1 MAADALWI
9 FTPAYNDAIPGS
21 LKNALAWLSRSLD
34 LSDLRGPSALQ
45 DKFVTASWVAN
56 GQSPGDVIEKH
67 IPRLTWPRTRVVEP
81 FTGVRSNREAWG
93 DNKLVVS
100 DDVVNQLETQIKNL
114 LAAISADDK

>member
-1 MAADALWI
+1 M
-9 FTPAYNDAIPGS
+9 
-21 LKNALAWLSRSLD
+21 D

-45 DKFVTASWVAN
+45 DKFVTASCVAN
-56 GQSPGDVIEKH
+56 GQYPEDVFEQL
-67 IPRLTWPRTRVVEP
+67 IPLLNWFRTRVVEP
-81 FTGVRSNREAWG
+81 FTGVPINLEAWG